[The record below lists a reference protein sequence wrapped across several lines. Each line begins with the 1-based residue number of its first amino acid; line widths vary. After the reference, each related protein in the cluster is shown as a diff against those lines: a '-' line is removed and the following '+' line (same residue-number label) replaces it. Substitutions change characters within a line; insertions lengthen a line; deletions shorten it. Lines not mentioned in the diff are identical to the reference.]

1 MSEIMTRAATVKPE
15 KIEAVKQIG
24 EMLENATAFYFVDFH
39 GWNVAEISK
48 IRRDL
53 KQNEARMKVVKN
65 TLLKRALSEKE
76 LYLEEMDPY
85 LEGPTALVVSYKD
98 EILPL
103 KLINDHI
110 KETGKG
116 KIKAV
121 YLGGTLYYGDAI
133 DRLVKLP
140 SLDQL
145 RGMVVGAMAAPMYG
159 LVYALSGLLRN
170 LVSVLDQIKEKKGE

>member
-1 MSEIMTRAATVKPE
+1 M
-15 KIEAVKQIG
+15 
-24 EMLENATAFYFVDFH
+24 
-39 GWNVAEISK
+39 
-48 IRRDL
+48 
-53 KQNEARMKVVKN
+53 
-65 TLLKRALSEKE
+65 
-76 LYLEEMDPY
+76 
-85 LEGPTALVVSYKD
+85 VSYRD

-121 YLGGTLYYGDAI
+121 YLGGTLYYGEAI

-140 SLDQL
+140 SLEQL
-145 RGMVVGAMAAPMYG
+145 RGQVVGAIGAPLYG

-170 LVSVLDQIKEKKGE
+170 LVSVLDQIREKKGE